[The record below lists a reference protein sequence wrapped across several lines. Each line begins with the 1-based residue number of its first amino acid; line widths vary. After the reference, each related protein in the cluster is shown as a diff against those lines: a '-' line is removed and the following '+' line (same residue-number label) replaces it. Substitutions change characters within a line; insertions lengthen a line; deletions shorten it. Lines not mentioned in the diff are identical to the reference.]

1 MWSINDIHKCRKTG
15 LVTGG
20 EQVKTLGTPN
30 IDLTKFLSASPTH
43 EVDGQQVNALEL
55 MNSVSMISMKL
66 DSSNVEH
73 VKYLT
78 TEGLD
83 KQQRLTFL
91 QDIRKEINT
100 DLFELS
106 TCNRVLYVGFNVT
119 CDELEA
125 GVMKATSL
133 DSAPF
138 DYFTG
143 IDVWR
148 HLVKVCSGLDSFIMG
163 ELQVMSQ
170 FRGAV
175 AWHKKHGLLNDVN
188 GSFFDHVVSANRMI
202 RREFG
207 FNQTT
212 ESMLNL
218 ATNALQEIIPKDAST
233 SSIVL
238 GFGDMGSKAVEVL
251 LSLGLSEIYVISRSP
266 EKAALRSPELAS
278 KVKFMTFEDWNSQD
292 PKPDLI
298 ISTIRNNEPTYN
310 ASNPIPT
317 TSDATIMDFSWP
329 PSIDASGVAANQQL
343 FGTEYWIRSAHR
355 LGVEWD
361 YSSTIDKSEK
371 LISEIQQRFMT
382 ALTDKVQ
389 AKFRSFMYQTLD
401 DLSKQWKQSE
411 YVENSHAQLDA
422 FSREIAMWI
431 CNQSGPFSIEQL
443 EKMVVSTSRQ
453 INPTLLKRVASD
465 VNETVIRING
475 QSSL

>member
-1 MWSINDIHKCRKTG
+1 M
-15 LVTGG
+15 
-20 EQVKTLGTPN
+20 KTLGTPN

-175 AWHKKHGLLNDVN
+175 AWHKKHGLVNDVN

>member
-1 MWSINDIHKCRKTG
+1 M
-15 LVTGG
+15 
-20 EQVKTLGTPN
+20 KTLGTPN

>member
-1 MWSINDIHKCRKTG
+1 M
-15 LVTGG
+15 
-20 EQVKTLGTPN
+20 KTLGTPN

-266 EKAALRSPELAS
+266 KKAALRSPELAS
-278 KVKFMTFEDWNSQD
+278 KVKFMTFEDWNSQGS
-292 PKPDLI
+292 KPDLI

-431 CNQSGPFSIEQL
+431 CNQSGPFSTEQL